1 MTTTTSS
8 RSLATAIEERLLVPA
23 YASRFRL
30 ASVVA
35 HRSLAL
41 PLQLVG
47 QLRRRTVRLD
57 DQPLQLVEIGREKLI
72 RPLAAGWFGDLP
84 APVDET
90 LRALWT
96 PGVLAEES
104 GADLMLVEVHRW
116 LAPRFRDAGWLIV
129 PQSVRWQG
137 ALDAIPPVPPSNGLR
152 DNLRKV
158 RKYGY
163 TLEQAGTPKD
173 WDDFYRRMVLP
184 QAMARHGRTAW
195 IPSPQ
200 YIAALARIG
209 ILHLVMRAGEAVAG
223 ICSVRR
229 GDSLWLPLSGVRDGN
244 PELLQ
249 QGAGFATLALT
260 IAWAKSQG
268 LRHLDTGRSM
278 PFVNDGVQRLKRS
291 LGLLPAVDPL
301 AHVVAMWVGSDSAR
315 RALAREP
322 VLVEHRSGI
331 QTFSGE

>member
-8 RSLATAIEERLLVPA
+8 RSLATAIEERLLVPT
-23 YASRFRL
+23 YASRWPL

-41 PLQLVG
+41 PLQLMG
-47 QLRRRTVRLD
+47 QLRRRTVLFD
-57 DQPLQLVEIGREKLI
+57 NEPLELVDIGREKLI
-72 RPLAAGWFGDLP
+72 RPLASHWFGDLP
-84 APVDET
+84 SPVEEARRTLWSPDALAAET
-90 LRALWT
+90 PA
-96 PGVLAEES
+96 GIV
-104 GADLMLVEVHRW
+104 LVEVHRW
-116 LAPRFRDAGWLIV
+116 LAQRFRDAGWLIV
-129 PQSVRWQG
+129 PQSVRLRG
-137 ALDAIPPVPPSNGLR
+137 ALDAIPPAPPSNGLR

-173 WDDFYRRMVLP
+173 WEDFYSRMVLP
-184 QAMARHGRTAW
+184 QAIARHGQTAW
-195 IPSPQ
+195 TPSPQ

-209 ILHLVMRAGEAVAG
+209 ILHLVMRGGEAVAG

-229 GDSLWLPLSGVRDGN
+229 GDSLWLPLSGVRDGD
-244 PELLQ
+244 PELLR

-260 IAWAKSQG
+260 IAWAKTQG
-268 LRHLDTGRSM
+268 LRQLDAGRSV
-278 PFVNDGVQRLKRS
+278 PFVNNGVQRLKRS
-291 LGLLPAVDPL
+291 LGLQPAIDPL
-301 AHVVAMWVGSDSAR
+301 AHVVAIWVSSDSAR

-331 QTFSGE
+331 QLFSGE

>member
-1 MTTTTSS
+1 MTTTTS
-8 RSLATAIEERLLVPA
+8 RSLATAIEERLLLPA
-23 YASRFRL
+23 YASRWPL
-30 ASVVA
+30 ASIVA

-41 PLQLVG
+41 PFQLVG

-57 DQPLQLVEIGREKLI
+57 DERLTLVEIGREKLI
-72 RPLAAGWFGDLP
+72 GPLATRWFGDLP
-84 APVDET
+84 SPAEET
-90 LRALWT
+90 RRTLWT
-96 PGVLAEES
+96 PRILAEES

-129 PQSVRWQG
+129 PNSVRWRG
-137 ALDAIPPVPPSNGLR
+137 ALGAIPPAPPSNGLR

-163 TLEQAGTPKD
+163 TLEQAGTPKN
-173 WDDFYRRMVLP
+173 WEDFYFKMVLP
-184 QAMARHGRTAW
+184 QAVARYGQSAW

-209 ILHLVMRAGEAVAG
+209 ILHLVMRGGKAVAG

-229 GDSLWLPLSGVRDGN
+229 DDSLWLPLSGVRDGD
-244 PELLQ
+244 PELLR

-260 IAWAKSQG
+260 ISWAKTEG
-268 LRHLDTGRSM
+268 IRRLDAGRSG
-278 PFVNDGVQRLKRS
+278 PFLNDGVQRLKRS
-291 LGLLPAVDPL
+291 WGLEPVVDPL
-301 AHVVAMWVGSDSAR
+301 AHVVAIWVGSDSAR

-322 VLVEHRSGI
+322 VLAEHRSVL
-331 QTFSGE
+331 QPFSGE